1 MINLRYHIVSITA
14 VFLALGIGVALGGTF
29 LDQATVD
36 VLNRNI
42 RNAEERI
49 SETNAEN
56 RLLEQQ
62 LREAEARDEALTT
75 VGAPYLVPDQL
86 TGRPVLLV
94 AAPGVDQDEVEG
106 LLTLLAESGADVQ
119 GTLELRDS
127 LLLADDV
134 DAELA
139 AAVGLVEPGPAQL
152 RSVAHARLRSAL
164 LAAGSVDVAAIDDEE
179 GSDDAEGVPGQD
191 EEGTED
197 PVVVEVETEP
207 IAQAEVLRVL
217 LERDYVDFV
226 EPPDVDRDDAEVL
239 TQTGH
244 RYVFVGGADLTD
256 EQNELLLGLLP
267 ETDADGR
274 LAATVTSPTQRVV
287 EGEEPPSP
295 TIVARVRT
303 DDARRDL
310 YSTVDELDTFAG
322 LVAILQ
328 TLVQMDEAAPDHY
341 GQGEGASAVLPP
353 GS

>member
-42 RNAEERI
+42 RSAEERI

-86 TGRPVLLV
+86 TDRPVLLV
-94 AAPGVDQDEVEG
+94 AAPGVEQDEVEG
-106 LLTLLAESGADVQ
+106 LLTLLAQSGADVR

-127 LLLADDV
+127 LLLTDDV

-139 AAVGLVEPGPAQL
+139 AAVGLVEPGIDQL
-152 RSVAHARLRSAL
+152 RAVTHARLREAL
-164 LAAGSVDVAAIDDEE
+164 LAAGS
-179 GSDDAEGVPGQD
+179 
-191 EEGTED
+191 TD
-197 PVVVEVETEP
+197 PVALPDEGGDPGEAEEEATGEVVTEP
-207 IAQAEVLRVL
+207 IDQAEVLRVL

-226 EPPDVDRDDAEVL
+226 EPPDVDRDAAEVL

-244 RYVFVGGADLTD
+244 RYVFVGGADLSE
-256 EQNELLLGLLP
+256 EQNQLLLGLLP
-267 ETDADGR
+267 DTDADGR

-303 DDARRDL
+303 DEARRAL

-328 TLVQMDEAAPDHY
+328 TLVQIDVAAPDHY
-341 GQGEGASAVLPP
+341 GQGEGATAVLPP
-353 GS
+353 AP

>member
-86 TGRPVLLV
+86 TDRPVLLV
-94 AAPGVDQDEVEG
+94 AAPGVEQDEVEG
-106 LLTLLAESGADVQ
+106 LLGLLAQSGADVQ
-119 GTLELRDS
+119 GTLELRDA
-127 LLLADDV
+127 LLLTDDV

-139 AAVGLVEPGPAQL
+139 TSVGLVEPGIDQL
-152 RSVAHARLRSAL
+152 RAVTHARLREAL
-164 LAAGSVDVAAIDDEE
+164 LAAGSVEPTPI
-179 GSDDAEGVPGQD
+179 DAEG
-191 EEGTED
+191 ESEGDGEGAA
-197 PVVVEVETEP
+197 VTEP
-207 IAQAEVLRVL
+207 IGQAEVLRVL

-226 EPPDVDRDDAEVL
+226 EPPDLDRDDAEVL

-267 ETDADGR
+267 DTEADGR
-274 LAATVTSPTQRVV
+274 LAATVTSPTQRVA

-303 DDARRDL
+303 DEARRAL

-322 LVAILQ
+322 LVAIVQ
-328 TLVQMDEAAPDHY
+328 TLVQMDVAAPDHF
-341 GQGEGASAVLPP
+341 GQGEGATAVLPP
-353 GS
+353 GP